1 METPRLHPQ
10 TIEQVRQKLDI
21 VDVVST
27 RVVLRRQGKGF
38 VGLCPFHDD
47 KHPSLHVNPQK
58 QLYHCFSCGAG
69 GDAIKFLME
78 LGKTSFQE
86 VILDLAHRYQVPIRT
101 LEPEQQKQLQ
111 QQLSRRQQLY
121 EILAVAAHFYEYALA
136 QKSHQMVWDYL
147 TQKRH
152 LTPETIKTFQLGY
165 APHGWQTLYSYLV
178 EHKGFPAPLV
188 EEAGLIVK
196 RPTGGYYDRFRNRLM
211 IPIRDSQGR
220 VIGFG
225 GRSLDGEE
233 PKYLNSPETPLF
245 NKSQTLFALDRA
257 KEAIT
262 RADYAL
268 VVEGYFDAIALHQAG
283 LPQTVAVLGTALNAD
298 QVRLLL
304 RYTESKR
311 IVLNFDADPAGQ
323 RAVERVIGEVKDMA
337 YRGEVAL
344 HVLYLPAGKDAA
356 DYLQHH
362 TAEDYQALVQTAPLW
377 LDWQINRIL
386 LQRDSRRPEQF
397 PAILKELAAL
407 LRQIPNPALRL
418 RYISAAVNDLSQGNA
433 RLVLQLEAYLHRL
446 LRSHP
451 ASPRRL
457 SPPVT
462 SANLLEAAEAQLLR
476 IYLHLPQCRQAVVDA
491 LDEWDLAFGT
501 PQHRWLWQQIRQ
513 MEQRVAQTGGVPHTL
528 DLVSALQRLH
538 HDHPTEMQQ
547 VQKLF
552 QLDEVTELEL
562 RQPHLVIQ
570 SAVATIARVICEKN
584 CKQLLSLWQ
593 ERSLLLTQTQDHEER
608 QALLDELQRLQD
620 SIQTEKNYLEH
631 LDRQR
636 CLQPAKTPP
645 PHHDP
650 LPEADILPWEDLFPT
665 PTGTDNN
672 EIELG

>member
-1 METPRLHPQ
+1 MEPLRLHPQ

-21 VDVVST
+21 VDIVST

-47 KHPSLHVNPQK
+47 KNPSFHVNPQK

-101 LEPEQQKQLQ
+101 LEPEQQQHFQ
-111 QQLSRRQQLY
+111 QQLARRQQLY
-121 EILAVAAHFYEYALA
+121 EILAVAAHFYEYALG
-136 QKSHQMVWDYL
+136 QKSNHMVWDYL
-147 TQKRH
+147 TQKRG
-152 LTPETIKTFQLGY
+152 LTPETIKAFQLGY

-188 EEAGLIVK
+188 EEAGLIVS
-196 RPTGGYYDRFRNRLM
+196 RATGGYYDRFRNRLM

-245 NKSQTLFALDRA
+245 NKSRTLFALDRA

-262 RADYAL
+262 RTDQAL

-283 LPQTVAVLGTALNAD
+283 LTQTVAVLGTALSAD

-311 IVLNFDADPAGQ
+311 IVLNFDADAAGQ
-323 RAVERVIGEVKDMA
+323 KAVERVIGEVKAMA

-344 HVLYLPAGKDAA
+344 YVLHLPDGKDAA
-356 DYLQHH
+356 EYLQHH
-362 TAEDYQALVQTAPLW
+362 SAEDYQTLVQAAPLW
-377 LDWQINRIL
+377 LDWQINQIL
-386 LQRDSRRPEQF
+386 LQRDSQRPEQF
-397 PAILKELAAL
+397 PAILQELAAL

-418 RYISAAVNDLSQGNA
+418 RYINKAVNDLSQGNA

-446 LRSHP
+446 LRGQDP
-451 ASPRRL
+451 SPQRL
-457 SPPVT
+457 APPIT

-476 IYLHLPQCRQAVVDA
+476 IYLHLPSHRQAVVDA
-491 LDEWDLAFGT
+491 LEEWDLAFGT
-501 PQHRWLWQQIRQ
+501 PHHRWLWQQIRAL
-513 MEQRVAQTGGVPHTL
+513 EQRVAQSGGVPYTL
-528 DLVSALQRLH
+528 DLVTALQRLH
-538 HDHPTEMQQ
+538 HDYPDHMRQ
-547 VQKLF
+547 VQGLF
-552 QLDEVTELEL
+552 QLNEVTELEL
-562 RQPHLVIQ
+562 RHPRLVIQ

-584 CKQLLSLWQ
+584 CKQLLALWQ
-593 ERSLLLTQTQDHEER
+593 ERSQRLSQTQDHYER
-608 QALLDELQRLQD
+608 QALLDELQRLQN
-620 SIQTEKNYLEH
+620 SIQAEKSYLES

-636 CLQPAKTPP
+636 CLQPTKLNTTSDDTLSTEVWAGP
-645 PHHDP
+645 
-650 LPEADILPWEDLFPT
+650 
-665 PTGTDNN
+665 TDN
-672 EIELG
+672 L

>member
-1 METPRLHPQ
+1 MDTPRLHPE
-10 TIEQVRQKLDI
+10 TIEQVRRKLDI
-21 VDVVST
+21 VDIVST
-27 RVVLRRQGKGF
+27 RVVLRRQGKDL

-47 KHPSLHVNPQK
+47 KNPSFHVNPQK

-111 QQLSRRQQLY
+111 QQLARRQQLY
-121 EILAVAAHFYEYALA
+121 EILAVAAHFYAYALA
-136 QKSHQMVWDYL
+136 QKNNQMVMDYL
-147 TQKRH
+147 TQKRR
-152 LTPETIKTFQLGY
+152 LTPETIQAFQLGY

-188 EEAGLIVK
+188 AEAGLIVP
-196 RPTGGYYDRFRNRLM
+196 RSSGGYYDRFRNRLM
-211 IPIRDSQGR
+211 IPIRDAQGR

-245 NKSQTLFALDRA
+245 NKSQVLFALDKA
-257 KEAIT
+257 KEAIA
-262 RADYAL
+262 RADEVL

-283 LPQTVAVLGTALNAD
+283 LTHTVAVLGTALNAD

-311 IVLNFDADPAGQ
+311 VILNFDADAAGQ
-323 RAVERVIGEVKDMA
+323 KAVDRVIAEVQTMA

-356 DYLQHH
+356 DYLQEH
-362 TAEDYQALVQTAPLW
+362 TAEDYQALVRAAPLW

-386 LQRDSRRPEQF
+386 LQRDNRRPDQLM
-397 PAILKELAAL
+397 AILRELADL

-418 RYISAAVNDLSQGNA
+418 RYLSTAVNDLSQGNA
-433 RLVLQLEAYLHRL
+433 RLVLQLEAYLRRL
-446 LRSHP
+446 LRRCDVAP
-451 ASPRRL
+451 QGFV
-457 SPPVT
+457 PPVT

-476 IYLHLPQCRQAVVDA
+476 IYLHLPPYRQAVVDA
-491 LDEWDLAFGT
+491 LEEWDLAFGT
-501 PQHRWLWQQIRQ
+501 PHHRWLWQQIRAL
-513 MEQRVAQTGGVPHTL
+513 EQRVAQSGGVPYTL
-528 DLVSALQRLH
+528 DLIQALQRLH
-538 HDHPTEMQQ
+538 QDYPEEMRQ
-547 VQKLF
+547 VQGLF
-552 QLDEVTELEL
+552 QLNEVTALEL
-562 RQPHLVIQ
+562 RQPPLVIQ

-584 CKQLLSLWQ
+584 CQQLLSLWQ
-593 ERSLLLTQTQDHEER
+593 ERSQLLSQTQDLQER
-608 QALLDELQRLQD
+608 QALLAELQRLQD
-620 SIQTEKNYLEH
+620 SIQAEKSYLEH

-636 CLQPAKTPP
+636 CWQPARPSLAAT
-645 PHHDP
+645 DP
-650 LPEADILPWEDLFPT
+650 GQPSIEIDTADWSS
-665 PTGTDNN
+665 
-672 EIELG
+672 